1 MNNKKEIILILD
13 FGSQYTHLVK
23 NKLTE
28 FGIASVISPGDLK
41 LESWNKENKNN
52 YIVKGI
58 ILSGSPASV
67 RNKSII
73 FDIKWL
79 KEQHPTLGICYGHQL
94 LAKIYGGM
102 IKRTNSE
109 YGKSTIRVIKNGLLL
124 DNKFNN
130 SAVWMS
136 HGDTVLNLPKNFEIL
151 AYSNLNSIAAFQ
163 NIKEGLFG
171 VQFHPEV
178 SHTFYGTLVLKNFI
192 FKACRIERSSPWSP
206 STFVPEAR
214 KQIQFLVNNSNVI
227 AGISGG
233 VDSLTMLALLKIS
246 ITKQQ
251 LIAVY
256 IDSGL
261 MPDETEDEVKNFCKK
276 YDINLVVLDESN
288 RFFHSL
294 RKVTS
299 PSRKCKVIGETFIN
313 IFTELAKKHK
323 TDIFAQ
329 GTIWSDV
336 IESGVTKFSSQIK
349 PHHNV
354 GGLPK
359 NLKIRLLE
367 PLRELFKNQVREIA
381 KYFHLP
387 EKVVNKQ
394 VFPGP
399 GFAIRVQNEVTRDKV
414 EIVRNSTSIIESV
427 LKRTDVSKRIWMA
440 FSILIDSPSLGIKG
454 DERQEYQNALVI
466 RIVESKNSMTANF
479 SRDAMQYLPE
489 ISRRIVNETKIG
501 RIVYDITDKPP
512 ATIEW
517 Q

>member
-1 MNNKKEIILILD
+1 MNNIKEIILILD
-13 FGSQYTHLVK
+13 FGSQYTHLIK

-28 FGIASVISPGDLK
+28 LGATSIIAPGDLK
-41 LESWNKENKNN
+41 LENWSKENIND
-52 YIVKGI
+52 YAIKGI
-58 ILSGSPASV
+58 ILSGSPSSV
-67 RNKSII
+67 RNRSIV

-79 KEQHPTLGICYGHQL
+79 REKYPTLGICYGHQL
-94 LAKIYGGM
+94 LAKISGGL
-102 IKRTNSE
+102 IKKSNSE
-109 YGKSTIRVIKNGLLL
+109 YGKSTIRIIKNGILL
-124 DNKFNN
+124 DDKLNM
-130 SAVWMS
+130 STVWMS
-136 HGDTVLNLPKNFEIL
+136 HGDSVLNLPKDFEIL
-151 AYSNLNSIAAFQ
+151 AYSDSNSIAAFQ
-163 NIKEGLFG
+163 NIKAGLFG
-171 VQFHPEV
+171 LQFHPEV
-178 SHTFYGTLVLKNFI
+178 SHTFYGMLVLKNFI
-192 FKACRIERSSPWSP
+192 FKACKITRNSPWSP
-206 STFVPEAR
+206 RAFVLEAK
-214 KQIQFLVNNSNVI
+214 KQIQVFTNNSNII

-246 ITKQQ
+246 VSKKR

-261 MPDETEDEVKNFCKK
+261 MPNETEIEVRNFCKK
-276 YDINLVVLDESN
+276 YGINLLVLDKRQ

-294 RKVTS
+294 KRVTS
-299 PSRKCKVIGETFIN
+299 PSEKCKVIGKTFIDV
-313 IFTELAKKHK
+313 FTELAKKHK

-359 NLKIRLLE
+359 KLNIRLLE
-367 PLRELFKNQVREIA
+367 PFRELFKNQVREIA
-381 KYFHLP
+381 KYFRLP
-387 EKVVNKQ
+387 DDIVNKK

-399 GFAIRVQNEVTRDKV
+399 GFAIRVQNVVTRHKV
-414 EIVRNSTSIIESV
+414 ELVRNSTRIIENV
-427 LKRTDVSKRIWMA
+427 LKGTDVSKKIWMA

-454 DERQEYQNALVI
+454 DERQEYRNALVI

-479 SRDAMQYLPE
+479 SRDAMKYLPE
-489 ISRRIVNETKIG
+489 ISRRIINETGIG
-501 RIVYDITDKPP
+501 RVVYDITDKPP